1 MGSTVIETVLHS
13 TLEKSRKKLM
23 FAAVKANAFY
33 AYAMA
38 SGKVEYEDGGREIS
52 NPLITN
58 RNDTTQ
64 SYEYYDELPIKQTN
78 EFSTIRYGWARVA
91 GSVII
96 SEQEMDENRG
106 QTEIFKILKGKMQ
119 TLEESIK
126 EKFGSFLYGAGTG
139 KDPNGLGNLLPNV
152 AESTVDGDGNSKQDG
167 QASMTTG
174 GLSRGINYKDGSGKT
189 VHPWQTMY
197 KEVALTPENI
207 EEMFDDILLDMKQGK
222 NEKPDLILCGRNI
235 YRKYRKALRDKVRIL
250 SEGTYSAKKMFDLGF
265 DGVSFGGVTM
275 LYDED
280 CPEDQ
285 AYVINSN
292 YLKMHV
298 LKHVNMKVKE
308 LSAPWTQDVI
318 GRRMVWQG
326 QMCLW
331 KANRAHCAIKDT
343 ASA

>member
-58 RNDTTQ
+58 RNPNVQ
-64 SYEYYDELPIKQTN
+64 SYEYYDTLPVTETS

-96 SEQEMDENRG
+96 SEQEIDENKG
-106 QTEIFKILKGKMQ
+106 EAEIFKILKGKMQ
-119 TLEESIK
+119 TLEETIK
-126 EKFGSFLYGAGTG
+126 EKFGSFLYGEGAG
-139 KDPNGLGNLLPNV
+139 KDPNGLKLLLPCT
-152 AESTVDGDGNSKQDG
+152 SQQD
-167 QASMTTG
+167 AMTTG
-174 GLSRGINYKDGSGKT
+174 GLSRGIKYTDGSGEEVK
-189 VHPWQTMY
+189 PWQTMY
-197 KEVALTPENI
+197 VESEITPTNV
-207 EEMFDDILLDMKQGK
+207 EETFDDILMDMKQGK
-222 NEKPDLILCGRNI
+222 EGKPDLILCGKNI
-235 YRKYRKALRDKVRIL
+235 YRKYRKAIRDKVQIL
-250 SEGTYSAKKMFDLGF
+250 ADGTFAGKKMYDLGF
-265 DGVSFGGVTM
+265 DGVTFGGVTM

-280 CPEDQ
+280 CDADK
-285 AYVINSN
+285 AYIINSN

-318 GRRMVWQG
+318 GRRIVWQG

-331 KANRAHCAIKDT
+331 KAHRAHCAIKDT
-343 ASA
+343 SAA

>member
-1 MGSTVIETVLHS
+1 MGSSVIETVLHS

-58 RNDTTQ
+58 RNHNIK
-64 SYEYYDELPIKQTN
+64 SYEYYQELPVDQTN
-78 EFSTIRYGWARVA
+78 EFNTVRYGWARVA

-96 SEQEMDENRG
+96 SEQEIDENRG
-106 QTEIFKILKGKMQ
+106 QAEIFKILKGKMQ

-126 EKFGSFLYGAGTG
+126 EHFGRFLYGAGAG
-139 KDPNGLGNLLPNV
+139 QDPNGLGNLIPNV
-152 AESTVDGDGNSKQDG
+152 AEGSGSGTQSE
-167 QASMTTG
+167 MTTG
-174 GLSRGINYKDGSGKT
+174 GLSRGISYKTFKDEEDST
-189 VHPWQTMY
+189 VYPWQTMY
-197 KEVALTPENI
+197 KEAALTTDNI
-207 EEMFDDILLDMKQGK
+207 EETFDDILLDMKQGK
-222 NEKPDLILCGRNI
+222 EGKPDLILCGRNI
-235 YRKYRKALRDKVRIL
+235 YRKYRKAIRDRIQIL
-250 SEGTYSAKKMFDLGF
+250 ADGTYAGKKMYDLGF

-285 AYVINSN
+285 AYIINSN

-318 GRRMVWQG
+318 GRRMIWQG
-326 QMCLW
+326 QLCLW
-331 KANRAHCAIKDT
+331 KAHRAHCAIKDT
-343 ASA
+343 AGA